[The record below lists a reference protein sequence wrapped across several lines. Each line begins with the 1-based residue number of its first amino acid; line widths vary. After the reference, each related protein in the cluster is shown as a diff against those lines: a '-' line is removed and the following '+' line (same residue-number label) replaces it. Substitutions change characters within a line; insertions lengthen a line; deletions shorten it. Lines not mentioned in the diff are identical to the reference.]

1 MKSYMAISAII
12 FALVAIAHLMR
23 IAQGWQVQVGEMGVA
38 MSVSWV
44 ALGLS
49 VVLAVWGAMLLRR

>member
-1 MKSYMAISAII
+1 MKSYIAISAII

-44 ALGLS
+44 ALPLS

>member
-1 MKSYMAISAII
+1 MKSYIAISVVI
-12 FALVAIAHLMR
+12 FALVAIVHLMR

-44 ALGLS
+44 ALAFS
-49 VVLAVWGAMLLRR
+49 VALAVWGAMLLRR

>member
-1 MKSYMAISAII
+1 MKSYIVVSAII